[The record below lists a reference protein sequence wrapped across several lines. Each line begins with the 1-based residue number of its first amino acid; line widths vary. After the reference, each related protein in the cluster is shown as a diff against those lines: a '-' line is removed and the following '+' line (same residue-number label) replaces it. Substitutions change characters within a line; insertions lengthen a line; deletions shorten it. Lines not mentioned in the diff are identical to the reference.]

1 MLLAGDIG
9 GTKTDL
15 AVYSQASGPRTPLAQ
30 AEYPSANYPSLEA
43 LVREFLTRT
52 SLPIERAC
60 FDVAGPVIDG
70 RAKVTNLPWV
80 VEETRLSRELGL
92 KAVHLLNDLE
102 AIARAIPLL
111 MPSDVH
117 SLNPGETVAGGA
129 IAVVAPGTGLGEAF
143 LTWDGQRYRAY
154 PSEGGHADFAPTEP
168 IQIGLLEYLLGQYDH
183 VSYERVCSGHGIPN
197 LYRYLLDRGVASE
210 SPDLT
215 ARIAAARD
223 PTPLI
228 LQAGLE
234 GRAASPL
241 CAAAL
246 DLFVS
251 ILGAEA
257 GNLALKVLATGGVY
271 LAGGIPPRIIPA
283 LADGRFMAAFR
294 RKGRFADLL
303 DRVPVHVVLAQAALI
318 GAASHGLEL
327 AAADAASQPASR
339 RTPRQVL

>member
-1 MLLAGDIG
+1 MLLACDIG

-15 AVYSQASGPRTPLAQ
+15 AVYSPASGPRQPLAQ
-30 AEYPSANYPSLEA
+30 AEFPSANYPSLEA
-43 LVREFLTRT
+43 LVRAFLATT
-52 SLPIERAC
+52 SLPIDRAC

-80 VEETRLSRELGL
+80 VDENRLAQELGL

-102 AIARAIPLL
+102 AIARAVPLL
-111 MPSDVH
+111 TPADVH
-117 SLNPGETVAGGA
+117 TLNQGESVVGGA

-143 LTWDGQRYRAY
+143 LVWDGDRYRAH
-154 PSEGGHADFAPTEP
+154 PSEGGHADFAPTDP
-168 IQIGLLEYLLGQYDH
+168 MQIGLLGYLLSRYDH

-197 LYRYLLDRGVASE
+197 LYQYLRERGVASE
-210 SPDLT
+210 SAELT
-215 ARIAAARD
+215 ARIAAADD

-228 LQAGLE
+228 PRAGLE
-234 GRAASPL
+234 DRATSPL
-241 CAAAL
+241 CAATL

-251 ILGAEA
+251 ILDAEA

-271 LAGGIPPRIIPA
+271 LAGGIPRRILAA
-283 LADGRFMAAFR
+283 LTEDRFMAAFR

-303 DRVPVHVVLAQAALI
+303 ARVPVHVVLAQAALI

-327 AAADAASQPASR
+327 IADDPGSQPDLR
-339 RTPRQVL
+339 RTPRKVV